1 MAVATELDLPAIFR
15 RLGDDEGG
23 GYLGFLDL
31 PGCMFDGAT
40 VEEAIANGADARTT
54 D

>member
-1 MAVATELDLPAIFR
+1 LTRTCHLR

-23 GYLGFLDL
+23 GDLVFFGL
-31 PGCMFDGAT
+31 PGSIFDGAT
-40 VEEAIANGADARTT
+40 ANGADARTT